1 MWKFESLFCLKNV
14 LYLRVLQPQ
23 LCVVCTAEKLVLYA
37 SRNFLF
43 MKNSRSKHLLLQQKL
58 RHREEFHPKVG
69 QQNEN
74 VVSCLGLIS
83 LGLFLML
90 RKEKAKQG
98 KQIVNVACLL
108 YT

>member
-1 MWKFESLFCLKNV
+1 M
-14 LYLRVLQPQ
+14 
-23 LCVVCTAEKLVLYA
+23 LCVKE
-37 SRNFLF
+37 FLF
-43 MKNSRSKHLLLQQKL
+43 MKNSRSKHLLLYNKNCDT
-58 RHREEFHPKVG
+58 EENFILKVG